1 MRTLLDAG
9 LVVFDERGYQ
19 AARVDDIVKGAR
31 TSHGTFYLYFAN
43 KEDLFRVLAEE
54 CAEIITTLTDDLG
67 PIGPDDDGY
76 SVLRTWIAGFV
87 DTYRRH
93 GPVIRTWA
101 EAQVDDRDINE
112 LGMRAMDNIVSGLAQ
127 RIAESSGTADPGTA
141 ALALVAMVERLSY
154 FLGSRDIVHDT
165 DELLDTLTQFA
176 HLGIFG
182 ATRASA

>member
-9 LVVFDERGYQ
+9 LEVFNERGYQ

-43 KEDLFRVLAEE
+43 KEDLFRVLAAE
-54 CAEIITTLTDDLG
+54 CAEIITKLTEDLG
-67 PIGPDDDGY
+67 PIRADDEGY
-76 SVLRTWIAGFV
+76 AALRAWIAGFV
-87 DTYRRH
+87 DAYRRH

-101 EAQVDDRDINE
+101 EAQVDDREINE
-112 LGMRAMDNIVSGLAQ
+112 LGMRAMDSVVAGLTR
-127 RIAESSGTADPGTA
+127 RIAESEGNADPGTA

-154 FLGSRDIVHDT
+154 FIGSREIAHDT